1 MNDLSF
7 EIELRWSGT
16 GREGAGEIQTHDL
29 ALELSA
35 PESMGGRG
43 VGTNPEELL
52 VCAVSSCYTATLFGV
67 LHRAKLPVD
76 SVTVDARG
84 TVTGSPGRVR
94 FAGIIVSPTILG
106 GDIVRQTEYE
116 AAADVA
122 HDRCLIGRTLA
133 PEIDYEV
140 GPVRVRAAVALGA
153 AADMTRL
160 PQEHAGAPRNG
171 SAEHS
176 PAGEQHD
183 EARYEHA
190 SITRG

>member
-7 EIELRWSGT
+7 EIQLRWSGT

-67 LHRAKLPVD
+67 LRRAKLPVD

-106 GDIVRQTEYE
+106 GDIVRQTVSTGWPSGHARSSAFRRWCSSSTAKAGHGARESLNAVTPGDDGTTGLLFGGRVSRGTCRS
-116 AAADVA
+116 AACHRRTRRSPHA
-122 HDRCLIGRTLA
+122 RTLA
-133 PEIDYEV
+133 K
-140 GPVRVRAAVALGA
+140 A
-153 AADMTRL
+153 
-160 PQEHAGAPRNG
+160 
-171 SAEHS
+171 
-176 PAGEQHD
+176 
-183 EARYEHA
+183 
-190 SITRG
+190 